1 MALGHQLREVAHA
14 HTGDAALAVHPPRR
28 VGALSPD
35 AVQSP
40 AAPTDGAVRLTDG
53 LPERRTAGR
62 PVSGEAGS

>member
-35 AVQSP
+35 AVQLP
-40 AAPTDGAVRLTDG
+40 AAPTDGARC
-53 LPERRTAGR
+53 A
-62 PVSGEAGS
+62 